1 MSRIFIALCLLGLTS
16 GAADAQ
22 PSPFQRET
30 RTTAGWVFTPGAAV
44 GGLWDSGIQTES
56 NQVVEALF
64 QKWVVVANPHA
75 ELDFNGRRTHFN
87 LGYSGSFEKYWTSSA
102 NWVQRSRAGV
112 THTVTSRFNVSGDMA
127 YTSVPTTDRLQ
138 LVNGAVP
145 YLPVDSHWIDAGA
158 GFSFRG
164 GPRTTIDGAYRFQR
178 VTFDDDAGVTGSGFS
193 QLRDGYTHSQSLGF
207 MREFSTRLSL
217 GATGQY
223 RRDNIGEVEYQF
235 EVKTLTGQF
244 SYRLNNS
251 SSIFGGGG
259 VSALESPGT
268 GEGTTAPTFHAGF
281 ERVMRTLRM
290 NASYSRGFEQLFGF
304 GSLVGSD
311 TFSGGA
317 FVPLADRLYYLE
329 ATFAYTH
336 SDPGRS
342 LGLGFEYTTL
352 WSNVTVGRQLTPYLR
367 GEGFVS
373 FAHQSS
379 NGPDS
384 TNHTR
389 IGLQIVTSKP
399 MRIQ

>member
-1 MSRIFIALCLLGLTS
+1 MSRILIALCLLGLVS
-16 GAADAQ
+16 SSAGAQ
-22 PSPFQRET
+22 PSPFQRDT
-30 RTTAGWVFTPGAAV
+30 RTTAGWVFTPGVSV
-44 GGLWDSGIQTES
+44 GGLWDSGIQTDES
-56 NQVVEALF
+56 TAVDALF
-64 QKWVVVANPHA
+64 QKWVVLAHPHA

-87 LGYSGSFEKYWTSSA
+87 LGYSGSFEKYWTSSL
-102 NWVQRSRAGV
+102 NWVQRGRAGV
-112 THTVTSRFNVSGDMA
+112 SHTLTPRVNISSDVA
-127 YTSVPTTDRLQ
+127 YSVVPTTDRLE

-145 YLPVDSHWIDAGA
+145 YLPVNSRWLEAGA
-158 GFSFRG
+158 GFTFRA
-164 GPRTTIDGAYRFQR
+164 GPRTTVNGAYRFQG
-178 VTFDDDAGVTGSGFS
+178 VSFEDDIPATGGFG
-193 QLRDGYTHSQSLGF
+193 QLRDGYTQSQTVGF

-217 GATGQY
+217 GAGGEY

-235 EVKTLTGQF
+235 EVKTVTGQF
-244 SYRLNNS
+244 SYRLDS
-251 SSIFGGGG
+251 TSTIFGGGG
-259 VSALESPGT
+259 ASSLESPGT

-281 ERVMRTLRM
+281 DRVMRSLRL

-311 TFSGGA
+311 TFTGGA
-317 FVPLADRLYYLE
+317 FVPFAERVYYLD
-329 ATFAYTH
+329 ASLTYTH

-342 LGLGFEYTTL
+342 LGIGFEYTTL
-352 WSNVTVGRQLTPYLR
+352 WSNVAVGRQLTPYLR

-389 IGLQIVTSKP
+389 IGIQIVTSKP